1 MMRKHILLMLL
12 CGISIPSWA
21 QYKVNGVI
29 KGIGPN
35 NTEQAIGFASVY
47 WMDST
52 VGTITDAE
60 GNFLITRPAN
70 FKVLVA
76 KALGYK
82 ADTVVVD
89 VNKTYVE
96 FKLNQEDQKLNEV
109 VVAGR
114 QRGNVIQNLT
124 PLKTEVI
131 TAAGLCKMACCN
143 LAESFE
149 NTASVSVGYSDA
161 VSGARQ
167 IKMLG
172 LAGTYTQMLDENRPV
187 MRGIASPYGLTY
199 TPGQWLES
207 IQISKGPGTV
217 VNGYES
223 VTGQINV
230 EHRKPASDEKLFVN
244 LYLGEDLRREAN
256 VTSALKVTPKLSTIT
271 LVHASVDSKEKDH
284 NKDGFVDLPAT
295 KQINVANR
303 WLYLA
308 DNGIQFRAGVKAL
321 AEQRVGGQMNSNA
334 PGFPSVITGVNA
346 IPYRSEIDNKQFNGY
361 FKLGVPLMNGN
372 HEDDSAVEANN
383 IALVGDYSYHAQEA
397 FFGLKQ
403 YEATMN
409 SYYLNLLYD
418 HRFSKNHKAILG
430 ASFRQDNLNEI
441 LVDRWLE
448 EEPGTEPV
456 PVLMNKYDLGRI
468 ENIVGAFG
476 EYTFTNNSQLT
487 LIAGARIDHN
497 SRYGWLFTPRAN
509 LKWDITPQ
517 TTLRA
522 SGGRGFRSGGAVSDN
537 IGILATGRRIV
548 LAPELEIE
556 DAWTFGASLVQY
568 FRMFNDERASLSLDV
583 FSTDFSNQLIVD
595 QESNP
600 SFIQV
605 YNLKGDSYTQN
616 FQVDLN
622 VAPMERFSVF
632 MTYRYTIAKVD
643 LLDLG
648 LVDKPLVDRFK
659 SLVNLQYSTRL
670 NKWTFD
676 YTFQINGQTR
686 LPDFSGNADALYS
699 EIYPISFGQ
708 VTRKFKKVDVYVGCE
723 NIGDYTQK
731 HPIISAES
739 PFSPQF
745 NSSVI
750 WGPLMGRK
758 VYAGLR
764 YTL

>member
-1 MMRKHILLMLL
+1 MRKLFLLMFL
-12 CGISIPSWA
+12 CGILLPSKA
-21 QYKVNGVI
+21 QYKIDGVI

-35 NTEQAIGFASVY
+35 NTEHAIGFASVY
-47 WMDST
+47 WLNST
-52 VGTITDAE
+52 VGTITDTE
-60 GNFLITRPAN
+60 GKFLLNRPDGV
-70 FKVLVA
+70 KVLVA
-76 KALGYK
+76 KALGYQP
-82 ADTVVVD
+82 DTLVVD
-89 VNKTYVE
+89 ASNVFVE
-96 FKLNQEDQKLNEV
+96 FKLSQEDQKLDEV

-114 QRGNVIQNLT
+114 QRGNVIMNLT

-187 MRGIASPYGLTY
+187 MRGIAAPYGLTY

-230 EHRKPASDEKLFVN
+230 EHRKPTSEEKLFVN
-244 LYLGEDLRREAN
+244 LYLGEDLRREVN
-256 VTSALKVTPKLSTIT
+256 VASALKVKPKLSAIT
-271 LVHASVDSKEKDH
+271 LAHASVDSKEKDH

-295 KQINVANR
+295 KQLNLANR

-308 DNGIQFRAGVKAL
+308 DNGLQVRAGVKAL
-321 AEQRVGGQMNSNA
+321 AEQRIGGQMNATA
-334 PGFPSVITGVNA
+334 PGFPTVITGTNT

-361 FKLGVPLMNGN
+361 FKLGVPLVSGN
-372 HEDDSAVEANN
+372 QGDVSDEESSN
-383 IALVGDYSYHAQEA
+383 IALVGDYSYHEQEA

-403 YEATMN
+403 YEASMN

-418 HRFSKNHKAILG
+418 HRFNASHKAILG
-430 ASFRQDNLNEI
+430 TSYRRDQLREV
-441 LVDRWLE
+441 LLDRWVE
-448 EEPGTEPV
+448 EEPGEQPV
-456 PVLMNKYDLGRI
+456 PVMLNVYDLGRV

-476 EYTFTNNSQLT
+476 EYTFTHNEKLT

-509 LKWDITPQ
+509 LKWDITSH

-548 LAPELEIE
+548 IEPELEIE

-568 FRMFNDERASLSLDV
+568 FKLFNDERASVSLDV

-595 QESNP
+595 QESDL
-600 SFIQV
+600 SSIKV

-616 FQVDLN
+616 YQVDLN
-622 VAPMERFSVF
+622 VSPVERFTIF
-632 MTYRYTIAKVD
+632 MTYRYTLAKVD
-643 LLDLG
+643 LQGLG

-659 SLVNLQYSTRL
+659 TLVNVQYSTRL

-676 YTFQINGQTR
+676 YTFQVNGQTR
-686 LPDFSGNADALYS
+686 LPVFTENADAKYS
-699 EIYPISFGQ
+699 SIYPISFGQ
-708 VTRKFKKVDVYVGCE
+708 VTRKFRRMDVYLGCE

-731 HPIISAES
+731 HPILSADS
-739 PFSPQF
+739 PFSPKF
-745 NSSVI
+745 NSSVV